1 MLGKCGKSDKINV
14 SKSTISV
21 LSDVSGVAI
30 YAFLWVMDFYAKFL
44 WVMDFCVKKLMG
56 YGFPDPPKT
65 PLIVAPP
72 KKPTRTTRQVQDV
85 VLVTLTKLCR

>member
-21 LSDVSGVAI
+21 QSDVSGVAI
-30 YAFLWVMDFYAKFL
+30 YAFL

-56 YGFPDPPKT
+56 YGFPDPPPK
-65 PLIVAPP
+65 PP
-72 KKPTRTTRQVQDV
+72 SDNNVYS
-85 VLVTLTKLCR
+85 